1 MQDNIDRETLD
12 NSPKAQSEIPS
23 NETLTSNNTGTISEN
38 QEPKEMEIHHHPK
51 GEKKNFKEYLLEGLM
66 IFIAVTLGFFAESI
80 REHFTE
86 VKVTHEYLET
96 YKQEL
101 ERNKNTIHRYDSIYS
116 AALIADDSMAMLFYN
131 KNENKDLHTTA
142 QLFTKARRVPPTN
155 FEDGAYQQLVNSGG
169 LKYIHSSEL
178 KDSMA
183 NYSGLIESFKEFNR
197 IKYADRT
204 AYLPELISLD
214 DLHDYVSSEKIPEM
228 LPYPTLT
235 ERERRFIVSFY
246 RQFYLQFYSNKK
258 FLATLK
264 NSNEHLLKMVQQAMD
279 K

>member
-1 MQDNIDRETLD
+1 MEDNIEKETLD
-12 NSPKAQSEIPS
+12 NPQKTQSEITS
-23 NETLTSNNTGTISEN
+23 DEVLTANITGTIIEN
-38 QEPKEMEIHHHPK
+38 QETKKMEVHHHPK
-51 GEKKNFKEYLLEGLM
+51 VEKKNFKEYLLEGLM

-116 AALIADDSMAMLFYN
+116 AALLADDSMAMLFYN

-142 QLFTKARRVPPTN
+142 QLFIKARRVPSTN
-155 FEDGAYQQLVNSGG
+155 FDDGAYQQLVNSGG
-169 LKYIHSSEL
+169 LKYIHRLEL

-183 NYSGLIESFKEFNR
+183 NYAAQLEGFEDFNR

-204 AYLPELISLD
+204 AYLPELNSLD
-214 DLHDYVSSEKIPEM
+214 DLHDYVGLEKIPEM
-228 LPYPTLT
+228 MPYPTLT
-235 ERERRFIVSFY
+235 EKERRFIVSFY

-258 FLATLK
+258 LLASLK
-264 NSNEHLLKMVQQAMD
+264 NSNNHLLKMVQQEME